1 VDYVYFIASVICI
14 WAILSLA
21 ANLVVGYGGL
31 MSLGHV
37 GYLAIGAYT
46 AATLNILLGWNFYYT
61 IPLAIVATALVAFL
75 TIIPLLRLGA
85 FYFGLATLGLNI
97 VITDVLQNVGPRVQ
111 GAEGLF
117 GLHVPH
123 LMSTGIGR
131 LGIVAAF
138 TAVAIYLAVRL
149 TRSPFGRSLRAM
161 RDQPDA
167 LASLGKNANRVRI
180 VIWTISGALAGLAG
194 ALYCTTL
201 DYIDPTV
208 FNFQFSFNLLT
219 YIGFGGL
226 ASIAGSVLGP
236 AILIAFG
243 EALRFSGLPSEITGP
258 VQQSLFAL
266 LLIFVMLFRRQGLV
280 GTYDFRE

>member
-1 VDYVYFIASVICI
+1 VDYVYFIASVICVWI
-14 WAILSLA
+14 ILSVA
-21 ANLVVGYGGL
+21 ANLAIGYGGL

-46 AATLNILLGWNFYYT
+46 AASLNILLNLNFYYT
-61 IPLAIVATALVAFL
+61 IPIAIVATAAVAYV
-75 TIIPLLRLGA
+75 TVIPLLRLGT

-97 VITDVLQNVGPRVQ
+97 VITDVLQNIGPRVP

-117 GLHVPH
+117 GLHLPE
-123 LMSTGIGR
+123 LMTIGLWR
-131 LGIVAAF
+131 LTFIAAL
-138 TAVAIYLAVRL
+138 TAGVVYLALRL
-149 TRSPFGRSLRAM
+149 VRSPFGRSLRAM

-167 LASLGKNANRVRI
+167 IESLGKSARRVRTI
-180 VIWTISGALAGLAG
+180 IWTISGALAGLAG

-201 DYIDPTV
+201 SYIDPTV

-243 EALRFSGLPSEITGP
+243 EALRFTGLPSEITGP

-266 LLIFVMLFRRQGLV
+266 LLIFVMVFRRQGLV
-280 GTYDFRE
+280 GKYDFRE

>member
-1 VDYVYFIASVICI
+1 MDYFYFILSVICV
-14 WAILSLA
+14 WTILSLA
-21 ANLVVGYGGL
+21 TNLVLGYGGL
-31 MSLGHV
+31 MSLGHC
-37 GYLAIGAYT
+37 GYLAVGAYT
-46 AATLNILLGWNFYYT
+46 AATLNILLNVNFYYT
-61 IPLAIVATALVAFL
+61 IPIAMVVTALVAYL

-97 VITDVLQNVGPRVQ
+97 VVTDVLKNVGPRVP
-111 GAEGLF
+111 GAEGLY
-117 GLHVPH
+117 GLHLPA
-123 LMSTGIGR
+123 LMTIGIGR
-131 LGIVAAF
+131 LAVIAIL
-138 TAVAIYLAVRL
+138 TAIALYLAWQLV
-149 TRSPFGRSLRAM
+149 RSPFGRTLRAM

-167 LASLGKNANRVRI
+167 IESVGKSAARVRI
-180 VIWTISGALAGLAG
+180 IIWTISGGLAGLAG

-201 DYIDPTV
+201 SYIDPTV
-208 FNFQFSFNLLT
+208 FNFLFSFNLLT

-243 EALRFSGLPSEITGP
+243 EGLRFSGLPSEITAP

-280 GTYDFRE
+280 GKYDFRN

>member
-1 VDYVYFIASVICI
+1 
-14 WAILSLA
+14 
-21 ANLVVGYGGL
+21 
-31 MSLGHV
+31 
-37 GYLAIGAYT
+37 
-46 AATLNILLGWNFYYT
+46 
-61 IPLAIVATALVAFL
+61 
-75 TIIPLLRLGA
+75 
-85 FYFGLATLGLNI
+85 
-97 VITDVLQNVGPRVQ
+97 
-111 GAEGLF
+111 
-117 GLHVPH
+117 
-123 LMSTGIGR
+123 
-131 LGIVAAF
+131 
-138 TAVAIYLAVRL
+138 
-149 TRSPFGRSLRAM
+149 M

-167 LASLGKNANRVRI
+167 IESLGKSANRVRI
-180 VIWTISGALAGLAG
+180 VVWTISGALAGLAG

-201 DYIDPTV
+201 SYIDPTV

>member
-1 VDYVYFIASVICI
+1 MDYFYFVLSVICVWI
-14 WAILSLA
+14 ILSLA
-21 ANLVVGYGGL
+21 TNLVIGYGGL

-46 AATLNILLGWNFYYT
+46 AATLNVFLKINFYYT
-61 IPLAIVATALVAFL
+61 IPIAIVVTALVAYL

-85 FYFGLATLGLNI
+85 FYFGLATLGFNI
-97 VITDVLQNVGPRVQ
+97 VVTDVLKNVGPRVQ

-117 GLHVPH
+117 GLHLPT
-123 LMSTGIGR
+123 LMTIGVGRLAVIAAITGIV
-131 LGIVAAF
+131 L
-138 TAVAIYLAVRL
+138 YLAWRL
-149 TRSPFGRSLRAM
+149 VESPFGRTLRAM
-161 RDQPDA
+161 RDQPGA
-167 LASLGKNANRVRI
+167 IESIGKSPARI
-180 VIWTISGALAGLAG
+180 RITIWTISGALAGLAG

-201 DYIDPTV
+201 SYIDPTV
-208 FNFQFSFNLLT
+208 FSFLFSFNLLT

-266 LLIFVMLFRRQGLV
+266 LLVFVMLFRRQGLV
-280 GTYDFRE
+280 GKYDFRE